1 MSMPSPMSMA
11 IPIMP
16 SMTRIMANT
25 VSIPMMMTT
34 PNDCTNDLRLQSLLF
49 LLQVTE
55 LRNQLPKFSYIYTW
69 KYILYFKNV
78 GIIITFYL
86 LGCSY
91 SVFSSVSWK
100 CIIFNSPT

>member
-55 LRNQLPKFSYIYTW
+55 LRNQLPKFSYIYT
-69 KYILYFKNV
+69 
-78 GIIITFYL
+78 
-86 LGCSY
+86 
-91 SVFSSVSWK
+91 
-100 CIIFNSPT
+100 